1 MAKATYWQ
9 RGETIDYKN
18 ATEATIPANT
28 VISLGTRIG
37 VAGTDI
43 AVGEVGSLHVVG
55 VFAFDK
61 TESEKITAGE
71 GVYFDAETGK
81 ITKTG
86 EGKVPAGYAVAE
98 AAEADTTVLVQISD
112 PPAAAAAAAGG
123 DVDSKIDSKL
133 ANYQKKITANGILK
147 GDGNGTITAAEKGVD
162 YQGVD
167 G

>member
-98 AAEADTTVLVQISD
+98 AAEADATVLVQISD

-123 DVDSKIDSKL
+123 DIDSKL
-133 ANYQKKITANGILK
+133 ADYQKKITANGILK
-147 GDGNGTITAAEKGVD
+147 GDGKGTITAAEKGVD

-167 G
+167 

>member
-9 RGETIDYKN
+9 RGDTIDYKN
-18 ATEATIPANT
+18 ATEAAIPANT
-28 VISLGTRIG
+28 IISLGTRIG

-43 AVGEVGSLHVVG
+43 AVGEVGSLHVAG
-55 VFAFDK
+55 VFSIDK
-61 TESEKITAGE
+61 AESEKITAGE
-71 GVYFDAETGK
+71 YVYFDAETGK

-86 EGKVPAGYAVAE
+86 EGKVPAGYAIAE
-98 AAEADTTVLVQISD
+98 AAESDAAVLVNIGH

-133 ANYQKKITANGILK
+133 ADYRKKITASGILK
-147 GDGNGTITAAEKGVD
+147 GDGKGTITAAEKGVD

-167 G
+167 

>member
-18 ATEATIPANT
+18 TTEAAIPANT

-43 AVGEVGSLHVVG
+43 AVGEVGSLHVIG
-55 VFAFDK
+55 VFIIDK
-61 TESEKITAGE
+61 TESEKVTAGE
-71 GVYFDAETGK
+71 YVYFDAETGK

-86 EGKVPAGYAVAE
+86 DGKVPAGYAVAD
-98 AAEADTTVLVQISD
+98 AAEADTTVLVNIGH

-123 DVDSKIDSKL
+123 DIDSKL
-133 ANYQKKITANGILK
+133 ADYQKKITASGILK
-147 GDGNGTITAAEKGVD
+147 GDGKGTITAAEKGVD

-167 G
+167 